1 MSAPLKKRSFGV
13 EESGSEDS
21 DAYSSENEEG
31 EEYTGGEEIQVEFE
45 GRIPCDTDYHGIK
58 QLLQQLFLKAHINL
72 AELTELIIGQNFI
85 GSVVKQ
91 SDIDDVQ
98 DDDDDEDDSKDVF
111 GITSV
116 INLTEKKELECISQ
130 LRTLLVEL
138 STEHGTDRCNTLIR
152 TLLADETKPLGLI
165 INERFVNIPPQISV
179 PLLQSL
185 SKEIKRACDKNLAF
199 EFSYY
204 IFICKLYKLDEKA
217 KNKKKKKGKAG
228 QEQELVWSN
237 PEEELIDQAADARF
251 EFCVKDDIDSGLSGN
266 WLEDDV
272 TMIPYR
278 RVLILSADKLD
289 TVINTIQQT
298 IET

>member
-1 MSAPLKKRSFGV
+1 MSTPLKKRSFEV

-21 DAYSSENEEG
+21 DVYSSENEEG
-31 EEYTGGEEIQVEFE
+31 EAYTGGEEIQVEFE
-45 GRIPCDTDYHGIK
+45 GRNPCDTDYHGIK

-72 AELTELIIGQNFI
+72 AELTDLIIGQNFI

-91 SDIDDVQ
+91 GDVDDIQ
-98 DDDDDEDDSKDVF
+98 DDDEDDDGRDDVF

-116 INLTEKKELECISQ
+116 INLTEKKDLECISQ

-152 TLLADETKPLGLI
+152 TLLADESKPLGLI
-165 INERFVNIPPQISV
+165 INERFVNIPSQISV
-179 PLLQSL
+179 PLLESL
-185 SKEIKRACDKNLAF
+185 SKEIQRACDKKQPF
-199 EFSYY
+199 DFSYY

-228 QEQELVWSN
+228 QEQEVVWSN

-251 EFCVKDDIDSGLSGN
+251 EFCVKNDMDSGLSGN
-266 WLEDDV
+266 WLEDDI

-278 RVLILSADKLD
+278 RVLILAADKLD
-289 TVINTIQQT
+289 MVINTIKET
-298 IET
+298 IES